1 MEKVTADARVKDHS
15 WNILLGTADNLVKRQ
30 YEIRLAQ
37 NEKELENS
45 FIHLKEGTMPQKEED
60 IVVDT
65 FLMDEL
71 KIPYETGAEIP
82 LEFTFH
88 GQKISK
94 TFRAVSYTH
103 LDL

>member
-1 MEKVTADARVKDHS
+1 
-15 WNILLGTADNLVKRQ
+15 
-30 YEIRLAQ
+30 
-37 NEKELENS
+37 
-45 FIHLKEGTMPQKEED
+45 MPEKEED

-71 KIPYETGAEIP
+71 KLPYETGAEIP

-94 TFRAVSYTH
+94 TFRVCGWYEGITISHASELYISETFWKKLKENLKEQDFIDWGKAHPCLLYTSRCV
-103 LDL
+103 